1 MSKIKKYILSR
12 NEYREVVEFVKK
24 KYNVNL
30 SQYAFSI
37 TKRRIETFFAQ
48 YNVSNLQMIFNFLKK
63 EKFWISLFEFL
74 IIPTTEMF
82 RDYEVWVKLKNKILS
97 KLSKQEE
104 IKIWIPDVSTD
115 DELLTILIILKELD
129 LIDKTKVII
138 TSEYERAEELVKK
151 QVISQKKFDASNQNY
166 LTYLPNGEFEQFF
179 IKSATKIS
187 LKNELF
193 KNVIFKKYSF
203 TYSEDF
209 EKDFDL
215 ILFRNRMLNYSPL
228 LQKTALDNVYNSL
241 RIKGYLIIG
250 LKETLKNWAL
260 KQKINVIDKDINI
273 YQKKK

>member
-1 MSKIKKYILSR
+1 MTKIKKYILSR

-151 QVISQKKFDASNQNY
+151 QVISQKKFVASNQNY

-260 KQKINVIDKDINI
+260 KQKMNVIDKDINI